1 MSLDEGRERRP
12 ASSSS
17 RRRHPRE
24 EDVEFDA
31 KLGAKRHHI
40 HESRYETVR
49 ERLIGSTHF
58 ARPRR
63 DVKGSECTRFNS
75 NQLIN
80 LIELQPK
87 SAYT

>member
-17 RRRHPRE
+17 RRRRPRE

-58 ARPRR
+58 ARPRW